1 MKKRKGER
9 EREEERREASE
20 QAKARSSLQR
30 LVSRRHFQKKIK
42 KKAMEEPA
50 AASPAPPPCDDDDRG
65 VQPGDPHPLGIR
77 PWGALLLSSGEE
89 RGGGDGDRDGSGGG
103 DGVDDAD
110 ASRTTKKPRRASSS
124 SCSASRSDPR
134 LGLGALRR
142 LPDEALLLIVASL
155 PARDLAAISCT
166 SRALYAFAFTAA
178 DGGVE
183 EEEDEGEEGEEVD
196 EEEEDNDK
204 GKKEEARKQRKR
216 RSGIGG
222 WRSATLSAFGG
233 AWAWGGTWARTY
245 AAAAWARKE
254 RKERKGRNDDET
266 PPPHASLVA
275 ACERALARRLPPSP
289 PKIHVPLFSDALYA
303 TWAAT
308 AADPEPW
315 LARDT
320 LPRVDAS
327 TLTPEEF
334 ARRFDGPALPVVL
347 VGAARHWPAFA
358 KWQSDEYLMNVLSGD
373 AAGAA
378 GSVNGDGGGAEKEGK
393 RTETVHVGGVEVSWK
408 HFAAYAAT
416 NADDLPL
423 TVFDSKVLSRIKE
436 LREDLGEGAPE
447 CLPVAREDEEEE
459 EEEEEEENGDDEK
472 KNKKTAPPRRRRRRR
487 ERDLFSVLP
496 IHLRPDHEWLIAGGR
511 RSGSGFHID
520 PNATSAWNAV
530 VRGSKKWCLYPPGFP
545 PPGVEPSA
553 DLSMVTAPAALADWF
568 RGFYEEAFGGGAG
581 CGGGGEG
588 EDEEEKGNG
597 KQQRG
602 GGRQQQHHRLLTA
615 APLPFTPRYRPLEG
629 IVSAG
634 DTIFVPRGWWHAVLN
649 LETPTIAV
657 TTNFVSEA
665 GLPQALR
672 WVRSRDA
679 SLVSGVRGDEARL
692 RLAQRWEVAL
702 KEKAPETL
710 AEAEAKIEREDAAVE
725 ARRAKERALASLFR
739 EESGGGE
746 RKKKREGEGEEGE
759 AAAVG
764 APSSAPGGGFS
775 FNFAVED

>member
-1 MKKRKGER
+1 M
-9 EREEERREASE
+9 
-20 QAKARSSLQR
+20 
-30 LVSRRHFQKKIK
+30 
-42 KKAMEEPA
+42 
-50 AASPAPPPCDDDDRG
+50 
-65 VQPGDPHPLGIR
+65 
-77 PWGALLLSSGEE
+77 
-89 RGGGDGDRDGSGGG
+89 
-103 DGVDDAD
+103 
-110 ASRTTKKPRRASSS
+110 
-124 SCSASRSDPR
+124 
-134 LGLGALRR
+134 
-142 LPDEALLLIVASL
+142 
-155 PARDLAAISCT
+155 
-166 SRALYAFAFTAA
+166 
-178 DGGVE
+178 
-183 EEEDEGEEGEEVD
+183 
-196 EEEEDNDK
+196 
-204 GKKEEARKQRKR
+204 
-216 RSGIGG
+216 
-222 WRSATLSAFGG
+222 
-233 AWAWGGTWARTY
+233 
-245 AAAAWARKE
+245 
-254 RKERKGRNDDET
+254 
-266 PPPHASLVA
+266 
-275 ACERALARRLPPSP
+275 
-289 PKIHVPLFSDALYA
+289 
-303 TWAAT
+303 
-308 AADPEPW
+308 
-315 LARDT
+315 
-320 LPRVDAS
+320 
-327 TLTPEEF
+327 
-334 ARRFDGPALPVVL
+334 
-347 VGAARHWPAFA
+347 
-358 KWQSDEYLMNVLSGD
+358 
-373 AAGAA
+373 
-378 GSVNGDGGGAEKEGK
+378 
-393 RTETVHVGGVEVSWK
+393 
-408 HFAAYAAT
+408 
-416 NADDLPL
+416 
-423 TVFDSKVLSRIKE
+423 
-436 LREDLGEGAPE
+436 
-447 CLPVAREDEEEE
+447 
-459 EEEEEEENGDDEK
+459 
-472 KNKKTAPPRRRRRRR
+472 
-487 ERDLFSVLP
+487 
-496 IHLRPDHEWLIAGGR
+496 
-511 RSGSGFHID
+511 
-520 PNATSAWNAV
+520 
-530 VRGSKKWCLYPPGFP
+530 
-545 PPGVEPSA
+545 EPSA